1 MVINEE
7 DSILVGIIFLLEY
20 NSDILKIM
28 VQYQEWRLWHSL
40 AYNKFYIWVLSAHIF
55 NVLLF
60 KLFCVWYGKKAD
72 IKKKST
78 LQIGI
83 FNAMKGKKNAKVH
96 LIKIMKG
103 PVKIFQ
109 DQGAAVSK
117 VQFQRFFI
125 FKEQIV
131 SLNLS

>member
-1 MVINEE
+1 MV
-7 DSILVGIIFLLEY
+7 
-20 NSDILKIM
+20 
-28 VQYQEWRLWHSL
+28 W
-40 AYNKFYIWVLSAHIF
+40 
-55 NVLLF
+55 
-60 KLFCVWYGKKAD
+60 GKGRHL
-72 IKKKST
+72 KKST
-78 LQIGI
+78 LQIDI
-83 FNAMKGKKNAKVH
+83 FNAMKGKENAKVH

-103 PVKIFQ
+103 PVKIFL

>member
-1 MVINEE
+1 MKRTAYLLDSYFYLNIIQIVLKLWFSIKSE
-7 DSILVGIIFLLEY
+7 D
-20 NSDILKIM
+20 
-28 VQYQEWRLWHSL
+28 WHSL
-40 AYNKFYIWVLSAHIF
+40 AYKKFYIWVLSAHIF

>member
-1 MVINEE
+1 ME
-7 DSILVGIIFLLEY
+7 ILGKMEMLEKRDGHQGRTFL
-20 NSDILKIM
+20 
-28 VQYQEWRLWHSL
+28 HP
-40 AYNKFYIWVLSAHIF
+40 
-55 NVLLF
+55 
-60 KLFCVWYGKKAD
+60 
-72 IKKKST
+72 
-78 LQIGI
+78 
-83 FNAMKGKKNAKVH
+83 KVH

-103 PVKIFQ
+103 PVKIFL